1 MNDQQIILESIKAEI
16 AKLSEED
23 QVAVNDTYEA
33 LKSLILTS
41 WPTGY
46 LALALIG
53 ATIAVEA
60 SNECE

>member
-41 WPTGY
+41 GPTGY

-60 SNECE
+60 SNEWE

>member
-41 WPTGY
+41 RPTGY

-53 ATIAVEA
+53 AEIAVEA
-60 SNECE
+60 SNEWE